1 MSVTIRIAGEAGQGV
16 QTTGG
21 LLVEALAG
29 LGLSVASTQ
38 SYMSRVRGGL
48 NWYDV
53 RIDSRPLYAGTR
65 KADLLVA
72 LTDVALEALG
82 GQVERGGLILYNG
95 RQGDDAVAIDFGAVA
110 EQAGGSKL
118 YANTVAAGAVFALLG
133 YGADRLGS
141 LLSARFE
148 KKGTEV
154 VSANRACAQKGAELA
169 AAHAGKLQAPAPGGS
184 VARPVYDGASAIGL
198 GAATAGVRLVT
209 AYPMTP
215 GTATL
220 TYLAGVA
227 DEYGIVVE
235 QAEDEIAAVN
245 MICGAAYAGVAALTT
260 TSGGGFALMAEGL
273 SLAGIMELPIVVL
286 IAQRPGPATGLPTR
300 TGQQDLLFAVRAGH
314 GEFARAIFAP
324 GTVAQCFDL
333 TRRAFEAAHKHQT
346 PVVILTDQFLQDL
359 QQTCDVL
366 PADAPPIDRHIV
378 TGPAPDYVRYAV
390 TESGISPRAIPGG
403 PALVVCDSDEHTADG
418 HITES
423 LDAHL
428 AQQDKRMRK
437 QRGMLTECLP
447 PQRYGVEDAET
458 LLLTW
463 GSTYGPAREAVD
475 LLVEAGA
482 SVAMLHFAQVW
493 PLDASAVRSAIGGP
507 ARLISVEGNQ
517 TGQFATLL
525 RSIGALGDCEL
536 LTNYSGLPFTG
547 GEIAERVSG

>member
-21 LLVEALAG
+21 LLVDALAG
-29 LGLSVASTQ
+29 LGLSVAATQ

-53 RIDSRPLYAGTR
+53 RIGNQPLHAGTR
-65 KADLLVA
+65 QADLLIA
-72 LTDVALEALG
+72 LTDAALEALG
-82 GQVERGGLILYNG
+82 GRVEQGGLILYNG
-95 RQGDDAVAIDFGAVA
+95 GEADGAVAIDFGAVA
-110 EQAGGSKL
+110 EEAGGSKL

-133 YGADRLGS
+133 YDVDHLGS

-148 KKGTEV
+148 KKGSEV
-154 VSANRACAQKGAELA
+154 VSANQACARKGAELA
-169 AAHAGKLQAPAPGGS
+169 AAHAGRLQAPAPDGH

-215 GTATL
+215 GTATF
-220 TYLAGVA
+220 TYLASVA
-227 DEYGIVVE
+227 DERGIVVE

-245 MICGAAYAGVAALTT
+245 MICGATYAGAPALTT

-273 SLAGIMELPIVVL
+273 SLAGIMELPIVVMV
-286 IAQRPGPATGLPTR
+286 AQRPGPATGLPTR

-314 GEFARAIFAP
+314 GEFVRAIFAP
-324 GTVAQCFDL
+324 GSVAQCFDL
-333 TRRAFEAAHKHQT
+333 TRRAFETAHRHQT
-346 PVVILTDQFLQDL
+346 PVLILTDQFLQDM
-359 QQTCDVL
+359 QQTCDEL
-366 PADAPPIDRHIV
+366 PANAPPIERHIAADA
-378 TGPAPDYVRYAV
+378 GAHYVRYAV

-403 PALVVCDSDEHTADG
+403 EALVVCDSDEHTADG
-418 HITES
+418 HLTES
-423 LDAHL
+423 LEAHL

-437 QRGMLTECLP
+437 ERGLVADCLAP
-447 PQRYGVEDAET
+447 EQYGPADAET

-475 LLVEAGA
+475 LLTESGA
-482 SVAMLHFAQVW
+482 SVAMLHFAQLW
-493 PLDASAVRSAIGGP
+493 PLDADAVRSAIGSP
-507 ARLISVEGNQ
+507 ARLISIEGNQ

-525 RSIGALGDCEL
+525 RSIGALGECEL
-536 LTNYSGLPFTG
+536 LTNYTGLPFAG
-547 GEIAERVSG
+547 GQIAERVSE